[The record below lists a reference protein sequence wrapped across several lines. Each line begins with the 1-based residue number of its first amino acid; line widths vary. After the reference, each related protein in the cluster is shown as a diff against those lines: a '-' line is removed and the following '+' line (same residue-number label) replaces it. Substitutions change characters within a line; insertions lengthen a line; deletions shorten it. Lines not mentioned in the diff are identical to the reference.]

1 MQSAR
6 QEARRLGQ
14 EQYDSFFKSFKGIPK
29 LTGAHI
35 YTKTEL
41 KKFFHS
47 KWILNQMHFPEFER
61 NPNLQTDY
69 LVYP

>member
-29 LTGAHI
+29 LTEGHI

-41 KKFFHS
+41 KKSIHS
-47 KWILNQMHFPEFER
+47 KRILNQMHFPEFEK
-61 NPNLQTDY
+61 NPNLQIDY